1 MVRKSITLPQ
11 DLAEYSDENIYN
23 LSGFVQQK
31 LRQHKEKQRMLKE
44 ADLQRIVKELQGR
57 MDQE

>member
-1 MVRKSITLPQ
+1 MLPMPHVQKSISLPPELEDYVQ
-11 DLAEYSDENIYN
+11 KENLN

-44 ADLQRIVKELQGR
+44 AELEQRVN
-57 MDQE
+57 DDA